1 MFTNLKI
8 LNDATAMAR
17 HAASRQSVVSAN
29 IANANTPGYK
39 AKDIKSFK
47 DVVSQG
53 PQPTIG
59 MKATRPQHVQTV
71 HETSFVQAEEDPSAL
86 EGPDGNTVSVE
97 QQMLKSIDAERQ
109 HSRAVTIYQTSLG
122 ILRASIGNR

>member
-8 LNDATAMAR
+8 FNDATAMAR

-47 DVVSQG
+47 DVISQD
-53 PQPTIG
+53 QPAPFG
-59 MKATRPQHVQTV
+59 MKVTRPQHIQSV
-71 HETSFVQAEEDPSAL
+71 HEAQFLKPEVDDAAL
-86 EGPDGNTVSVE
+86 EGPDGNTVTVE
-97 QQMLKSIDAERQ
+97 QQILKSIDAERQ
-109 HSRAVTIYQTSLG
+109 HSRAVTIYETSLG